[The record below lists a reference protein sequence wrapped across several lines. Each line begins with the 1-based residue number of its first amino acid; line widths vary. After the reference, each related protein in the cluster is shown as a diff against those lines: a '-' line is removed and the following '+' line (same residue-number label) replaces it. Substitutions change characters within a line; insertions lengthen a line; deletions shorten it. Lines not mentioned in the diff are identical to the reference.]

1 MKLFLTKV
9 RNLFD
14 LKYGE
19 DLEEDCNGSD
29 DKEVVSVLLRLV
41 PISHARTAGDKIC
54 RVLWS
59 PDILQIIIRQMPGA
73 SAPWLRKRCFQI
85 YNHFCRVMEMRIEN
99 IPKESV

>member
-1 MKLFLTKV
+1 MTKV

-41 PISHARTAGDKIC
+41 PISHAKTRADKI
-54 RVLWS
+54 RVL
-59 PDILQIIIRQMPGA
+59 
-73 SAPWLRKRCFQI
+73 
-85 YNHFCRVMEMRIEN
+85 
-99 IPKESV
+99 